1 MASERVYVFLVQRRA
16 GKPERIVVWDTQD
29 ITVGRA
35 PENDVVV
42 DDPEM
47 SRDHARF
54 YKSDDG
60 YTIQNLSTSNPS
72 YVNNQQATN
81 QILKNKDVV
90 RLGETEYI
98 FCRVTRN
105 PVTLGMKV
113 EYASQLKGFGPQ
125 MAAGDGEATILGLV
139 DTVDGSDDFEVRP
152 ANEFGNDLQSVEAPK
167 APRNLDLELEKEGLD
182 ELDIPAKPAAQQAS
196 GAEAWSLDEKPAS
209 DTLSLHLEIQGL
221 AGPLRA
227 SVEALLGKVIELP
240 KLRIRIKSDD
250 LG

>member
-1 MASERVYVFLVQRRA
+1 MASERVYVFLVERRA

-29 ITVGRA
+29 ISVGRA

-47 SRDHARF
+47 SRNHAQF
-54 YKSDDG
+54 YKSEGG
-60 YTIQNLSTSNPS
+60 YSVQNLSMSNPT
-72 YVNNQQATN
+72 YVNDQPVTSQP
-81 QILKNKDVV
+81 LRNKDVV
-90 RLGETEYI
+90 RFAETEYV

-105 PVTLGMKV
+105 PVTLGIKL

-139 DTVDGSDDFEVRP
+139 DTVESSDDFEVRP
-152 ANEFGNDLQSVEAPK
+152 AGEFGNDLRSVEPPPP
-167 APRNLDLELEKEGLD
+167 PRNLDLEFANDGLE
-182 ELDIPAKPAAQQAS
+182 ELDIPAQPAAQPSAGVQA
-196 GAEAWSLDEKPAS
+196 WTLDEKPPS
-209 DTLSLHLEIQGL
+209 DTISLHLEIQGL
-221 AGPLRA
+221 TGPQRA

-240 KLRIRIKSDD
+240 KLSIRIKGDD

>member
-1 MASERVYVFLVQRRA
+1 MASEREYVFLVQRRA

-29 ITVGRA
+29 ISVGRA

-47 SRDHARF
+47 SRNHAQF
-54 YKSDDG
+54 YKSEGG
-60 YTIQNLSTSNPS
+60 YSVQNLSTSNPT
-72 YVNNQQATN
+72 YVNDQPVTN
-81 QILKNKDVV
+81 QPLRNKDVV
-90 RLGETEYI
+90 RVAETEYV

-105 PVTLGMKV
+105 PVTLGTKV

-125 MAAGDGEATILGLV
+125 VAAGDGEATILGLV
-139 DTVDGSDDFEVRP
+139 DTVDGSDEFEVRP
-152 ANEFGNDLQSVEAPK
+152 TAEFGNDLRSVDPPA
-167 APRNLDLELEKEGLD
+167 APRNLDLEFAKEGLE
-182 ELDIPAKPAAQQAS
+182 ELDIPAQPAAQPKAGVQA
-196 GAEAWSLDEKPAS
+196 WTLDEESRP
-209 DTLSLHLEIQGL
+209 DTISLHLEIQGL
-221 AGPLRA
+221 TGPQRA